1 MKFKLD
7 FTDLPT
13 DRLLEMKKAGDVLQ
27 ECYRVLLKGGAN
39 VVGQCLANQGKFYE
53 DNHYPKGDVYDD
65 ETKSQYYYHAHRPE
79 SGEHGHF
86 HTFVRAGAIPKD
98 ISPAPYDGPN
108 ERPLGK
114 DAICHL
120 VAVSMNGPGY
130 PIGLFSTN
138 RWVTGET
145 FYSAPDV
152 SRILD
157 AFVIDHTFPCWAT
170 NQWITGMICLF
181 RPQIEALA
189 VERDRTIGLWT
200 TKRDDGDVYEDR
212 DLEITSIL
220 DIDVDD
226 QIAAVERALTRADT
240 AVST

>member
-7 FTDLPT
+7 FSDLPAE
-13 DRLLEMKKAGDVLQ
+13 RLRAMKAAGDTI
-27 ECYRVLLKGGAN
+27 EESYRVLLKAGAN
-39 VVGQCLANQGKFYE
+39 VVGQCLAHQGMFYE

-86 HTFVRAGAIPKD
+86 HTFVRAGAIPKG
-98 ISPAPYDGPN
+98 IAPAPYDGPN

-120 VAVSMNGPGY
+120 VAISMNAPGY
-130 PIGLFSTN
+130 PIALFSTN

-145 FYSAPDV
+145 FYTAADV
-152 SRILD
+152 GTILD
-157 AFVIDHTFPCWAT
+157 SFKIDHTFPCWAT
-170 NQWITGMICLF
+170 NRWISAMICLF

-189 VERDRTIGLWT
+189 AARDRKIAQWKTS
-200 TKRDDGDVYEDR
+200 RDDNDVYEDR
-212 DLEITSIL
+212 DLEITSL
-220 DIDVDD
+220 VEIDVDE
-226 QIAAVERALTRADT
+226 QVAAVEQALDRAR
-240 AVST
+240 